1 MTQIQSCKLQNEY
14 LLNPQNFRKG
24 YLNYQPMGDV
34 HSEEVRSYNMS
45 RIRGKN
51 TRPEILVRKYLF
63 FKGLRFR
70 IHARLPGRPDI
81 VLPKYKA
88 VVFVHGCFWHGH
100 SGCKYFV
107 VPGTRTE
114 WWMQKINGNC
124 AHDLRNRIV
133 LESLGWR
140 VLVVWECELRKGRL
154 EETLQNL
161 FHIITG

>member
-1 MTQIQSCKLQNEY
+1 
-14 LLNPQNFRKG
+14 
-24 YLNYQPMGDV
+24 MGDV